1 MSIFKVVWISDPLE
15 LEGRTF
21 SYLEEAVLVL
31 VPRPREDAVKVS
43 SVKKSRSKA
52 KEIFSQDNI
61 EQQQLI
67 TFASERILSTSTSRV
82 SFESVE
88 LLPVETPFHPTNPLS
103 STFEPP
109 STIFESDLLPFHDL
123 IPMRSE
129 PPIGISNMGNTCYA
143 NSVIQMLFRIPNI
156 RKIIGN
162 LQVYHGRAHIRA
174 QKLVRIAEDLTQKG
188 HAQVATK
195 FIRKFED
202 LVGGIRLAEGL
213 NHMFHQLQTNNQ
225 FEPATFTKSPKCLQ
239 ALPGIFSR
247 NDQEDADEYL
257 IAILSALKD
266 ILPRTQQDYFSI
278 RLLRK
283 GVHKSL
289 NGSKTV
295 NTSSI
300 DTLNRI
306 SLPLV
311 DGIENISEL
320 IEEELKTDVKDL
332 KFESDGSPGCLI
344 ESKSFLNLPE
354 FLPIQLQRLVYTSN
368 GLKKIS
374 RPIRAPELLDLSRF
388 SHSSDSLYK
397 LEMFLEHRGG
407 PHGGHYLAYSK
418 DGSTGRW
425 HEFNDDK
432 VQQIPNNLAEVKMT
446 TAYIYFY
453 RKM

>member
-43 SVKKSRSKA
+43 SVKKNKSKA

-67 TFASERILSTSTSRV
+67 TFASESVSNTSTCRV

-88 LLPVETPFHPTNPLS
+88 LLPVETPFHPSNPLS
-103 STFEPP
+103 CTFEP
-109 STIFESDLLPFHDL
+109 STIFESDIFPFLDL

-129 PPIGISNMGNTCYA
+129 PPIGILNMGNTCYA

-162 LQVYHGRAHIRA
+162 LQVYHRRAHIRA
-174 QKLVRIAEDLTQKG
+174 QNLVRIAQDLTQKG
-188 HAQVATK
+188 HAQVSTK
-195 FIRKFED
+195 FARRFEE
-202 LVGGIRLAEGL
+202 LIGGIRLAEGL

-239 ALPGIFSR
+239 ALPGIFLR
-247 NDQEDADEYL
+247 NEQEDADEYL
-257 IAILSALKD
+257 ITILSALKD
-266 ILPRTQQDYFSI
+266 ILPKTQQDYFSI
-278 RLLRK
+278 KLLRK
-283 GVHKSL
+283 GVHESL

-311 DGIENISEL
+311 DGTKNISEL
-320 IEEELKTDVKDL
+320 IEGELKPEVKDL
-332 KFESDGSPGCLI
+332 KFESDGSPGRLI

-354 FLPIQLQRLVYTSN
+354 FLPIQLQRLIYNSN

-374 RPIRAPELLDLSRF
+374 RPIHAPELLDLSRF
-388 SHSSDSLYK
+388 SSSSDSLYK

-407 PHGGHYLAYSK
+407 PHAGHYLAYSK
-418 DGSTGRW
+418 DGSTGKW
-425 HEFNDDK
+425 YEFNDDK
-432 VQQIPNNLAEVKMT
+432 VQQIPNNLAEEKIS